1 MSRSRNE
8 DVWSAPWWGW
18 VSTSSCCRRSWSRPP
33 RSPRHTVPRAIK
45 AGGNSPA
52 PLRPRRTRGTRAPRM
67 GARTTAREGALQM
80 LFAIDASGTD
90 VERAIAE
97 FWRELPGD
105 AEDRAY
111 ADEAVRGVHGAL
123 ASIDERI
130 AKASTNWR
138 VERMARVDRN
148 VLRLGAWE
156 LGERREVPRAVV
168 LDEAV
173 EIAKRFGTEESG
185 AFVNGVLDRIADDL
199 GRKDDDRPRS
209 GSPPDDRPPD
219 PKGE

>member
-1 MSRSRNE
+1 
-8 DVWSAPWWGW
+8 
-18 VSTSSCCRRSWSRPP
+18 
-33 RSPRHTVPRAIK
+33 
-45 AGGNSPA
+45 
-52 PLRPRRTRGTRAPRM
+52 M
-67 GARTTAREGALQM
+67 GARTTAREAALQM
-80 LFAIDASGTD
+80 LFAIDAAGGD
-90 VERAIAE
+90 VERAISE

-111 ADEAVRGVHGAL
+111 ADEAVRGVHAAL

-138 VERMARVDRN
+138 LERMARVDRN

-156 LGERREVPRAVV
+156 LGARRDVPRAVV

-173 EIAKRFGTEESG
+173 EVAKRFGTEESG

-199 GRKDDDRPRS
+199 GRNDEDRAAPTAAPTADAAPSSDEPKDA
-209 GSPPDDRPPD
+209 
-219 PKGE
+219 